1 MKKAAIFTLCAV
13 ILLFTMTGCGTNNT
27 SSTPNTENMRYTASQ
42 IISTIKAAYGNDYYP
57 DSTMLEDKMSEEFPI
72 DKSYVKEMKA
82 EMPTIGTTPDRLVA
96 VVATEGNGAEVED
109 ALNAARY
116 ALISATA
123 AVSENSAKINAS
135 RVVRN
140 GDYVAYIMLGATNN
154 DENISE
160 NAKLDFARKEVN
172 KGVEAFKS
180 LFT

>member
-1 MKKAAIFTLCAV
+1 MKKAIIFILCAIIV
-13 ILLFTMTGCGTNNT
+13 LFTMTGCGANNS
-27 SSTPNTENMRYTASQ
+27 SSTPETENMQYTASQ

-57 DSTMLEDKMSEEFPI
+57 DSVMLDDKLKEEFPI
-72 DKSYVKEMKA
+72 DKSYVKEIKA

-123 AVSENSAKINAS
+123 AVNDNYAKINAS

-140 GDYVAYIMLGATNN
+140 GDYVAYIMLGATSEN
-154 DENISE
+154 ENISE

-180 LFT
+180 LFS